1 MDVRQFIVSSG
12 EAGERLDKWLVRKI
26 PELSR
31 NQIKQLLDRGKV
43 LINARRVLIAGWE
56 VEETDEIEIRIIDS
70 SPAVSSDSVATPET
84 GNPPRANFSFSIK
97 ERDLPKPRLGHESSR
112 VAKRREAVASTAP
125 ASGSPSVSQVHLDI
139 VFEDRDILILNK
151 PYGVLTEPKKD
162 SPHNDLLA
170 MVRQYLREKHG
181 KNSYVKLVHRLDRD
195 TSGILAVAKSK
206 VGEQLESQF
215 RSHTVNRQY
224 VAFLDGRLEQEE
236 GKITF
241 ALEKGNFEGGR
252 KVRVMEGEHPGR
264 EGMRATTQFR
274 VLERYKNATMVSALV
289 STGRTHQIRAHF
301 AKLGH
306 PLIGDRVYG
315 KSLIDFSRHAL
326 HATVLGF
333 KHPGNKKRLRFEIKL
348 PKDLETLQSRL
359 RGL

>member
-1 MDVRQFIVSSG
+1 MEVRQFIVSSG

-31 NQIKQLLDRGKV
+31 NQIKQMLDRGKV

-56 VEETDEIEIRIIDS
+56 VEEEDEVEIRMIES
-70 SPAVSSDSVATPET
+70 SPAVSVDSVATPNIGT
-84 GNPPRANFSFSIK
+84 PTHAKFSFSI
-97 ERDLPKPRLGHESSR
+97 EARDLPKPRIGHEASR
-112 VAKRREAVASTAP
+112 VAKRRESAASVSASGAP
-125 ASGSPSVSQVHLDI
+125 ASGPVHLDI

-151 PYGVLTEPKKD
+151 PYGVLTEPKTD
-162 SPHNDLLA
+162 SPHNDLLT

-181 KNSYVKLVHRLDRD
+181 KNSHVKLVHRLDRD

-224 VAFLDGRLEQEE
+224 VAFLEGRVEQEE

-241 ALEKGNFEGGR
+241 PLEKGNFEGGR
-252 KVRVMEGEHPGR
+252 KVRVIDGEHPGR
-264 EGMRATTQFR
+264 EGMKATTQFR

-301 AKLGH
+301 EKLGH

-315 KSLIDFSRHAL
+315 KSSTDFSRHAL
-326 HATVLGF
+326 HATLLGF
-333 KHPGNKKRLRFEIKL
+333 KHPGTKKRLRFEIKL
-348 PKDLETLQSRL
+348 PKDLQTLQDRL

>member
-31 NQIKQLLDRGKV
+31 NQIKHLLDRGKV
-43 LINARRVLIAGWE
+43 LINSRRVLIAGWE
-56 VEETDEIEIRIIDS
+56 VEEEDEVEVRIIDS
-70 SPAVSSDSVATPET
+70 STAVSADAVAIPEV
-84 GNPPRANFSFSIK
+84 GNPLRAKFSFSIE
-97 ERDLPKPRLGHESSR
+97 ERDLPKPRLGHEASR
-112 VAKRREAVASTAP
+112 VAKLRETSASTTP
-125 ASGSPSVSQVHLDI
+125 TSGSTGAGPVHLDI

-151 PYGVLTEPKKD
+151 PYGVLTEPKND

-195 TSGILAVAKSK
+195 TSGILAVAKSR

-224 VAFLDGRLEQEE
+224 VAFLEGRLEQEE

-241 ALEKGNFEGGR
+241 PLEKGNFEGGR
-252 KVRVMEGEHPGR
+252 KVRVLDGEHLGR
-264 EGMRATTQFR
+264 EAMKATTQFR

-301 AKLGH
+301 EKLGH
-306 PLIGDRVYG
+306 SLIGDRVYG
-315 KSLIDFSRHAL
+315 KSTLDFSRHAL

-333 KHPGNKKRLRFEIKL
+333 KHPGTKKRLRFEIKL
-348 PKDLETLQSRL
+348 PKDLETLQNRL